1 MVATFSRIAADAA
14 LGEIER
20 YYSQVEL
27 EADVAR
33 VASYYEGEGAV
44 SVASGLG
51 VRWSELL
58 DLRPGEAADRDAMLR
73 FLSAETA
80 TGEPTLPAQVKYLA
94 YDLTFSSSKEVGVQW
109 AAEPNAARRAIY
121 EGAHRGAVRDAMEE
135 VGRRLGWTRRG
146 AGSTE
151 DVPGEIA
158 WIACQ
163 HYTSRPV
170 ADPGGAPVARG
181 DPNLHTHVLI
191 RNAVMAADGG
201 IGALDSMRLNG
212 IVHEV
217 GALYH
222 LRVAARLADAGIA
235 VDLDR
240 HGIAAAVASTPAEA
254 VDMFSKREGQVTAA
268 ARAYAEEQGL
278 EWDDLSAAQRIALTR
293 AAAGISRG
301 DKNDGKISFE
311 RWREDLAAAGIEVS
325 DPIGR
330 TPAPDRSPEAR
341 AAQTVKAWDAAAR
354 TIGAAFEGEAVLDET
369 ALRTHATRALI
380 PLGGGTL
387 EDVGVV
393 MEQVERRGVVVH
405 GKVTPLIR
413 GQEGERVRYT
423 TQAQIDAESGIVAM
437 ARTAAADRTGALTRD
452 ELDAGIAKAV
462 TAKGQ
467 ALNPGQLA
475 MAVALGTRGRL
486 ALGIGVAG
494 AGKTTLLA
502 GIVAAYQ
509 DPAREGGA
517 YKVFGIATAW
527 RQAGALRGAGVEDTA
542 LPGSLEGAEVAASR
556 PVAKARGR
564 RGRQQERAEDLATAR
579 ALRDQGIAGQRVF
592 ATAALLANYERGKL
606 HIDARSV
613 IVIDEVSQF
622 GVRDAYRLLDMQA
635 ATGCRI
641 LAIGDDKQC
650 QAVEAGDV
658 IDLLRR
664 AIPDQVP
671 ELLTTVRQQTNEQ
684 RRIAAL
690 FRDGK
695 PESVA
700 EALRMKQADGAL
712 DIVPGG
718 ADAVHEAAGRVWT
731 RMADEAAEKGWSFG
745 LSAPTH
751 QHARAASAVI
761 RHIRRQRGEI
771 TGPDRTVACVDGR
784 GVKGEQYDLQLAVGD
799 RVRLFQKV
807 GGQLLDGE
815 GRRTRGRPLRVGAN
829 GDVVQIAGFTA
840 QGFTVERD
848 RQRAEVA
855 WQSLRDKATGRVKL
869 SAGEVHTIDASQGAT
884 GHLWAN
890 IMPDG
895 AAIGMRR
902 AYVSESRQR
911 VRTYTVVGEDAE
923 REAIGRERGRG
934 SRAEVTADDVLQHMA
949 RALSRVTEKSS
960 ALRFSE
966 AIAALREPALEL
978 AAEEKR
984 RSQLEHA
991 RQIDQGTAWDRRPPL
1006 RTAATD
1012 TARRAEQVRE
1022 RAFERVVGPPLRA
1035 LTVQVAGTATSMRA
1049 ALGRLLDV
1057 TRLREG
1063 PAVAAAHIQAAVE
1076 RAQVAVEVPTRPAR
1090 RSSPAR

>member
-14 LGEIER
+14 LGEIEG
-20 YYSQVEL
+20 YYAQVEL
-27 EADVAR
+27 ETELAQTA
-33 VASYYEGEGAV
+33 AYYEGEGAV
-44 SVASGLG
+44 VVAPTLG
-51 VRWSELL
+51 ARWAELL
-58 DLRPGEAADRDAMLR
+58 DLRPSEAADRDAMLR

-80 TGEPTLPAQVKYLA
+80 AGQPTLPEQIKYLA

-191 RNAVMAADGG
+191 RNAVMGADGQ

-222 LRVAARLADAGIA
+222 LRMAARLADAGIA

-254 VDMFSKREGQVTAA
+254 VDLFSKREGQVMAA
-268 ARAYAEEQGL
+268 ARAYAEERGL
-278 EWDDLSAAQRIALTR
+278 DWDDLSAAQRVALTR
-293 AAAGISRG
+293 AAAGISRAS
-301 DKNDGKISFE
+301 KSDGRISFE

-330 TPAPDRSPEAR
+330 TAVPDRSPEAR
-341 AAQTVKAWDAAAR
+341 AERAALAWDAAAR
-354 TIGAAFEGEAVLDET
+354 TIGEVFEREAVLDET
-369 ALRTHATRALI
+369 VLRTHAARALI
-380 PLGGGTL
+380 PLGGGAL
-387 EDVGVV
+387 EDVGAVLD
-393 MEQVERRGVVVH
+393 QVERRGVIVH
-405 GKVTPLIR
+405 GEVTPLIR
-413 GQEGERVRYT
+413 GRDGERVRYT
-423 TQAQIDAESGIVAM
+423 TQAQIDAEAGIVAM

-467 ALNPGQLA
+467 ALNPGQLD

-494 AGKTTLLA
+494 SGKTTLLA

-509 DPAREGGA
+509 DPGREGGA
-517 YKVFGIATAW
+517 RKLFGIATAW

-542 LPGSLEGAEVAASR
+542 PGSLESAEDAAAR
-556 PVAKARGR
+556 PAAKVRGR
-564 RGRQQERAEDLATAR
+564 RGRQQERADDLTAAR
-579 ALRDQGIAGQRVF
+579 TLRDQGIAGQRVF
-592 ATAALLANYERGKL
+592 ATAALLANHERGKL
-606 HIDARSV
+606 RIDARSV
-613 IVIDEVSQF
+613 IVIDEVSQL
-622 GVRDAYRLLDMQA
+622 GVRDAYRLLAMQA

-641 LAIGDDKQC
+641 LAIGDDRQC

-658 IDLLRR
+658 IDLFRR
-664 AIPDQVP
+664 AIPGQVP
-671 ELLTTVRQQTNEQ
+671 ELLTTVRQQTDEQ

-712 DIVPGG
+712 EIVPGG
-718 ADAVHEAAGRVWT
+718 AEAVHEAAGRVWT
-731 RMADEAAEKGWSFG
+731 RMADQTAERGWTFG

-761 RHIRRQRGEI
+761 RRIRRQRGEI

-784 GVKGEQYDLQLAVGD
+784 GAKGEQYDLQLAVGD

-807 GGQLLDGE
+807 GGLLLDGE
-815 GRRTRGRPLRVGAN
+815 GRRARGRPVRVGAN

-848 RQRAEVA
+848 GRHAEVT
-855 WQSLRDKATGRVKL
+855 WLSIRDKATGRVKL

-923 REAIGRERGRG
+923 REAIARERGRG
-934 SRAEVTADDVLQHMA
+934 SRAEVTPDDVLRHMA
-949 RALSRVTEKSS
+949 KALARVTEKTS

-966 AIAALREPALEL
+966 AIAALREPAMEL
-978 AAEEKR
+978 AAQEKR

-991 RQIDQGTAWDRRPPL
+991 RQIDLEAAWDRRPPL

-1035 LTVQVAGTATSMRA
+1035 LTVQVADTATSMRA

-1063 PAVAAAHIQAAVE
+1063 PAVAAAHIQAAAE
-1076 RAQVAVEVPTRPAR
+1076 RARVVGEVPTRSTRP
-1090 RSSPAR
+1090 SSPAR

>member
-14 LGEIER
+14 TAEIER

-33 VASYYEGEGAV
+33 VASYYQTEGAV
-44 SVASGLG
+44 SVAPGLG
-51 VRWSELL
+51 ARWSELL
-58 DLRPGEAADRDAMLR
+58 DLQPGEAADRDAMLR
-73 FLSAETA
+73 FLSAKTA
-80 TGEPTLPAQVKYLA
+80 AGEPTLPAQVKYLA
-94 YDLTFSSSKEVGVQW
+94 YDLTFSASKEISVQW

-151 DVPGEIA
+151 DLPGEIA

-170 ADPGGAPVARG
+170 VDPGGAPIARG
-181 DPNLHTHVLI
+181 DPNLHSHVLI

-201 IGALDSMRLNG
+201 VGALDSMRLAG
-212 IVHEV
+212 AVHEF

-254 VDMFSKREGQVTAA
+254 VDLFSKREGQVLAA
-268 ARAYAEEQGL
+268 ARAYAEDQGL
-278 EWDDLSAAQRIALTR
+278 AWDDLSAPQRVALTR
-293 AAAGISRG
+293 AAAGISRAG
-301 DKNDGKISFE
+301 KNDGKISFE
-311 RWREDLAAAGIEVS
+311 RWREDLAAGGIEVS

-330 TPAPDRSPEAR
+330 TAAPDRSPEAR
-341 AAQTVKAWDAAAR
+341 AERAAQAWPTAAR
-354 TIGAAFEGEAVLDET
+354 TIGEAFEREAVLDET
-369 ALRTHATRALI
+369 TLRTHAARALI

-387 EDVGVV
+387 EDVGAV
-393 MEQVERRGVVVH
+393 MEQVERRGVIVH
-405 GKVTPLIR
+405 GEVTPLVR
-413 GQEGERVRYT
+413 GREGERVRYT
-423 TQAQIDAESGIVAM
+423 TQAQIDAEAGIVAM
-437 ARTAAADRTGALTRD
+437 ARTAAADRTGALTRE
-452 ELDAGIAKAV
+452 ELDSGIAKAV
-462 TAKGQ
+462 TTRGQ
-467 ALNPGQLA
+467 ALNPGQLE

-494 AGKTTLLA
+494 SGKTTLLA
-502 GIVAAYQ
+502 GVVAAYQ
-509 DPAREGGA
+509 DPDREGGA
-517 YKVFGIATAW
+517 FKVFGIATAW
-527 RQAGALRGAGVEDTA
+527 RQAGALRGAGVEDA
-542 LPGSLEGAEVAASR
+542 VPGSLESAEAAAAR

-564 RGRQQERAEDLATAR
+564 RGRQNRAEDLAAAH

-592 ATAALLANYERGKL
+592 ATAALLTNHERGKL
-606 HIDARSV
+606 RIDARSV
-613 IVIDEVSQF
+613 IVVDEVSQL
-622 GVRDAYRLLDMQA
+622 GVRDAFRLLNMQA

-641 LAIGDDKQC
+641 LAIGDDRQC
-650 QAVEAGDV
+650 QSVEAGDV

-671 ELLTTVRQQTNEQ
+671 ELLTTVRQQTDEQ
-684 RRIAAL
+684 RRIATL

-731 RMADEAAEKGWSFG
+731 RMADEAADKGWSFG

-761 RHIRRQRGEI
+761 RRIRRQRGEI

-784 GVKGEQYDLQLAVGD
+784 GAKGEQYDLQLAVGD

-815 GRRTRGRPLRVGAN
+815 GRRARGRPVRIGAN

-848 RQRAEVA
+848 GRHAEVT
-855 WQSLRDKATGRVKL
+855 WLSIRDKATGRVKL

-923 REAIGRERGRG
+923 REAIARERGRG
-934 SRAEVTADDVLQHMA
+934 SRAEVTPDDVLRHMA
-949 RALSRVTEKSS
+949 KALARVTEKTS

-984 RSQLEHA
+984 RAQLEHA
-991 RQIDQGTAWDRRPPL
+991 RQIDLETAWDRRPPL

-1063 PAVAAAHIQAAVE
+1063 PAVAAAHVQAAAQRARPGVE
-1076 RAQVAVEVPTRPAR
+1076 LSADHP
-1090 RSSPAR
+1090 SPAR